1 MISIYKKS
9 QGNNDAK
16 FNQIAETLP
25 NSWLDITN
33 ADSNDFREVLKL
45 CPNLVLE
52 DIDDVLDESEI
63 PRIEKHDD
71 TIVVILRVPER
82 LVGDKNIFTK
92 TFTIIISPQYF
103 ISISPI
109 DTELKKSVFKS
120 NQIYTSQRAKLL
132 ISFLSV
138 ISEDYIF
145 NIRDYT
151 KKFRQQKLSLESV
164 SAKDVG
170 KLIEVEEV
178 LTEYKSILI
187 PLKSICEKINSG
199 SYIQIHEEDMD
210 LLDDMKNNIDQA
222 TVSCGSILEGI
233 KSLRDS
239 YQIVFTNALTKKIN
253 LLTALTLII
262 TIPNVITSFY
272 GMNVPLPM
280 QYHPYMSLI
289 ILGISLLAISIFII
303 FVIRRIIG

>member
-1 MISIYKKS
+1 
-9 QGNNDAK
+9 
-16 FNQIAETLP
+16 
-25 NSWLDITN
+25 
-33 ADSNDFREVLKL
+33 
-45 CPNLVLE
+45 
-52 DIDDVLDESEI
+52 
-63 PRIEKHDD
+63 
-71 TIVVILRVPER
+71 
-82 LVGDKNIFTK
+82 
-92 TFTIIISPQYF
+92 
-103 ISISPI
+103 
-109 DTELKKSVFKS
+109 
-120 NQIYTSQRAKLL
+120 
-132 ISFLSV
+132 
-138 ISEDYIF
+138 
-145 NIRDYT
+145 
-151 KKFRQQKLSLESV
+151 
-164 SAKDVG
+164 
-170 KLIEVEEV
+170 
-178 LTEYKSILI
+178 
-187 PLKSICEKINSG
+187 
-199 SYIQIHEEDMD
+199 MD